1 MSPLRKPKLAVIQFP
16 GVNCEY
22 ETARALEAAGARADV
37 VRFNLPADEIRRYDG
52 YVLPGGF
59 AYEDR
64 VRAGAVAAKDAVVD
78 VLAEEAA
85 RGKPLLGICNGAQ
98 VLLEAGIVP
107 GREPGRVEMAL
118 AHNRHPYHKGFLNR
132 WVFCRHE
139 PTGEVLPLPIAHAE
153 GRFACAD
160 EKAEAALERDELI
173 YLRYVDEAG
182 NAVGEEYNPNG
193 SMLDAAALSSYSAAA
208 VATMPHPERASWL
221 YQIPRYLPGPWGL
234 KRRRAAGKELNARGP
249 GRLVFEDFLKLV

>member
-1 MSPLRKPKLAVIQFP
+1 MSPGRKPKLAVVQFP

-22 ETARALEAAGARADV
+22 ETARALEAAGAQADV
-37 VRFNLPADEIRRYDG
+37 VRFNVPADEVRRYDG

-78 VLAEEAA
+78 VLGEEAM

-98 VLLEAGIVP
+98 VLVEAGLVP
-107 GREPGRVEMAL
+107 GREPACVEMAL
-118 AHNRHPYHKGFLNR
+118 AHNRHPYHTGFLNR
-132 WVFCRHE
+132 WVFCHHE
-139 PTGEVLPLPIAHAE
+139 PSGEVLPLPIAHAE
-153 GRFACAD
+153 GRFTCAD
-160 EKAEAALERDELI
+160 DEQAAALAEDDLI

-182 NAVGEEYNPNG
+182 NPFGEEYNPNG
-193 SMLDAAALSSYSAAA
+193 AMLDVAALSSYSAAA
-208 VATMPHPERASWL
+208 IAIMPHPERASWL

-234 KRRRAAGKELNARGP
+234 KRRRAAGKELNERGP
-249 GRLVFEDFLKLV
+249 GRLIFEDFLKLV

>member
-1 MSPLRKPKLAVIQFP
+1 VTARAKSKIAVIQFP

-37 VRFNLPADEIRRYDG
+37 VRFNLPAKEISGYDG

-64 VRAGAVAAKDAVVD
+64 VRAGAVAAKDAVVE

-98 VLLEAGIVP
+98 ILVEAGIVP
-107 GREPGRVEMAL
+107 GREPGHVEMAL
-118 AHNRHPYHKGFLNR
+118 AHNRHPYHRGFLNR

-139 PTGEVLPLPIAHAE
+139 STGDVLPLPIAHAE
-153 GRFACAD
+153 GRFTCAD
-160 EKAEAALERDELI
+160 EKAAAALAADGLV

-182 NAVGEEYNPNG
+182 DTLAPEYNPNG
-193 SMLDAAALSSYSAAA
+193 SVLDAAAIASYTAAA

-221 YQIPRYLPGPWGL
+221 FQLPGYLPGPWGL
-234 KRRRAAGKELNARGP
+234 RRRRAAGKELAAPGP
-249 GRLVFEDFLKLV
+249 GRLIFDDFLKLI

>member
-1 MSPLRKPKLAVIQFP
+1 MSPRAKAKVAVIQFP

-22 ETARALEAAGARADV
+22 ETARALEAAGARAEV
-37 VRFNLPADEIRRYDG
+37 VRFNLPAAEIRRYDG

-78 VLAEEAA
+78 ILAEEAA

-98 VLLEAGIVP
+98 VLVEAGIVP

-118 AHNRHPYHKGFLNR
+118 GHNRHPYHTGFLNR

-139 PTGEVLPLPIAHAE
+139 PSGEVLPLPIAHAE

-160 EKAEAALERDELI
+160 EKAAEALRRDELV
-173 YLRYVDEAG
+173 YLRFVDEAG
-182 NAVGEEYNPNG
+182 RSAGEEYNPNG
-193 SMLDAAALSSYSAAA
+193 SLADAAALSSFSAAA

-221 YQIPRYLPGPWGL
+221 FQLPHYLPGPWGL
-234 KRRRAAGKELNARGP
+234 KRRRAAGKELTARGP
-249 GRLVFEDFLKLV
+249 GRVIFEDFLKLV

>member
-1 MSPLRKPKLAVIQFP
+1 MSPRTKAKVAVIQFP

-22 ETARALEAAGARADV
+22 ETARALQAAGARAEV
-37 VRFNLPADEIRRYDG
+37 VRFNLPAAEIRRYDG

-78 VLAEEAA
+78 ILAEEAA

-98 VLLEAGIVP
+98 VLVEAGIVP

-118 AHNRHPYHKGFLNR
+118 GHNRHPYHTGFLNR

-139 PTGEVLPLPIAHAE
+139 PSGEVLPLPIAHAE

-160 EKAEAALERDELI
+160 EKAAEALRRDELV
-173 YLRYVDEAG
+173 YLRFVDEAG
-182 NAVGEEYNPNG
+182 RSAGEEYNPNG
-193 SMLDAAALSSYSAAA
+193 SLADAAALSSFSAAA

-221 YQIPRYLPGPWGL
+221 FQLPHYLPGPWGL
-234 KRRRAAGKELNARGP
+234 KRRRAAGKELTARGP
-249 GRLVFEDFLKLV
+249 GRVIFEDFLKLV

>member
-1 MSPLRKPKLAVIQFP
+1 MSPRQKPNVAVIQFP

-22 ETARALEAAGARADV
+22 ETARALEAVGARADV
-37 VRFNLPADEIRRYDG
+37 VRFNLPPDEIRRYDG

-64 VRAGAVAAKDAVVD
+64 VRAGAVAAKDAVVE

-98 VLLEAGIVP
+98 ILVEAGVVP
-107 GREPGRVEMAL
+107 GRKPGHVEVAL
-118 AHNRHPYHKGFLNR
+118 AHNRHPYHRGFLNR

-139 PTGEVLPLPIAHAE
+139 ATGEVLPLPIAHAE

-160 EKAEAALERDELI
+160 EKAAAALESDELI

-182 NAVGEEYNPNG
+182 GAAGEEYNPNG
-193 SMLDAAALSSYSAAA
+193 SILDAAALSSYSAPALA
-208 VATMPHPERASWL
+208 VMPHPERASWL
-221 YQIPRYLPGPWGL
+221 FQIPHYLPGPWGL
-234 KRRRAAGKELNARGP
+234 RRRRAAGKELTARGP
-249 GRLVFEDFLKLV
+249 GRLVLEDFLKLV

>member
-1 MSPLRKPKLAVIQFP
+1 MNRQNKPHVAVIQFP

-22 ETARALEAAGARADV
+22 ETARALAAAGARADV
-37 VRFNLPADEIRRYDG
+37 VRFNAGAAIRGYDA

-59 AYEDR
+59 SYEDR
-64 VRAGAVAAKDAVVD
+64 VRAGAVAAKDAVVNL
-78 VLAEEAA
+78 LAEEHA

-98 VLLEAGIVP
+98 VLVEAGLVP

-118 AHNRHPYHKGFLNR
+118 APNVTPDHNGYLCR
-132 WVFCRHE
+132 WVYCRHE

-160 EKAEAALERDELI
+160 EEERAALARLELV

-182 NAVGEEYNPNG
+182 GTAGEGYNPNG
-193 SMLDAAALSSYSAAA
+193 AALDAAALRSHGGNA
-208 VATMPHPERASWL
+208 VACMPHPERASWL
-221 YQIPRYLPGPWGL
+221 YQLPSYLPGPWGL
-234 KRRRAAGKELNARGP
+234 RRRRAAAKELGDAGP
-249 GRLVFEDFLKLV
+249 GRVVFEDFLRLI

>member
-1 MSPLRKPKLAVIQFP
+1 MSPRRKPKIAVIQFP

-22 ETARALEAAGARADV
+22 ETARALDAAGARAEV
-37 VRFNLPADEIRRYDG
+37 VRFNLPPDDIRRYDG
-52 YVLPGGF
+52 FVLPGGF

-64 VRAGAVAAKDAVVD
+64 VRAGAIAAKDAVVE

-85 RGKPLLGICNGAQ
+85 KGKPMLGICNGAQ
-98 VLLEAGIVP
+98 VLVEAGVVP

-118 AHNRHPYHKGFLNR
+118 APNRHPYHRGFLNR

-139 PTGEVLPLPIAHAE
+139 RTGEVLPLPIAHAE

-160 EKAEAALERDELI
+160 EEALAALDADGLI

-182 NAVGEEYNPNG
+182 GAAGEEYNPNG
-193 SMLDAAALSSYSAAA
+193 SALDAAAIRSYSAAA
-208 VATMPHPERASWL
+208 TAMMPHPERASWL
-221 YQIPRYLPGPWGL
+221 YQLPNYLPGPWGL
-234 KRRRAAGKELNARGP
+234 RRRRAAGKGLMAPGP
-249 GRLVFEDFLKLV
+249 GRTILEEFLQQI

>member
-1 MSPLRKPKLAVIQFP
+1 LSPRRKAKIAVIQFP

-22 ETARALEAAGARADV
+22 ETARALQAAGAEAEV

-78 VLAEEAA
+78 VLAAEAA
-85 RGKPLLGICNGAQ
+85 RGKALLGICNGAQ
-98 VLLEAGIVP
+98 VLVEAGLVP
-107 GREPGRVEMAL
+107 GRKPGKVEMAL
-118 AHNRHPYHKGFLNR
+118 AHNRHPYHTGFMNR

-153 GRFACAD
+153 GRFTCAD
-160 EKAEAALERDELI
+160 RETLEALEDDELV
-173 YLRYVDEAG
+173 YLRFVDEAG
-182 NAVGEEYNPNG
+182 GTEGPEYNANG
-193 SMLDAAALSSYSAAA
+193 SVLDAAAIGSAGAAA

-221 YQIPRYLPGPWGL
+221 FQLPTYLPGPWGM
-234 KRRRAAGKELNARGP
+234 KRRRAAGKELASPGP
-249 GRLVFEDFLKLV
+249 GRLIFDDFLKLV

>member
-1 MSPLRKPKLAVIQFP
+1 MSPRRKAKIAVIQFP

-22 ETARALEAAGARADV
+22 ETARALQAAGAVAEV
-37 VRFNLPADEIRRYDG
+37 VRFNLPADDIRRYDG

-78 VLAEEAA
+78 VLADEAA
-85 RGKPLLGICNGAQ
+85 RGKALLGICNGAQ
-98 VLLEAGIVP
+98 VLVEAGLVP
-107 GREPGRVEMAL
+107 GRKPGKVEMAL
-118 AHNRHPYHKGFLNR
+118 AHNRHPYHTGFMNR

-153 GRFACAD
+153 GRFTCAD
-160 EKAEAALERDELI
+160 RETLEALEDDELV
-173 YLRYVDEAG
+173 YLRFVDEAG
-182 NAVGEEYNPNG
+182 GTEGPEYNANG
-193 SMLDAAALSSYSAAA
+193 SVLDAAAVGSAGAAA

-221 YQIPRYLPGPWGL
+221 FQLPTYLPGPWGM
-234 KRRRAAGKELNARGP
+234 KRRRAAAKELGSPGP
-249 GRLVFEDFLKLV
+249 GRLIFDDFLKLV